1 MSNNV
6 DVDELVSMFD
16 DLIKGGLLSHN
27 DLITEGHTEV
37 VSTMFLKPEPNTRPE
52 QPCKYS
58 RGRTQRYGSPERE
71 EEELKEDGDAVEEG
85 EEVQDVSF
93 EEASPESHQQR
104 PVRKHYYV
112 KRGDVGHNGTVPM
125 KVD

>member
-71 EEELKEDGDAVEEG
+71 EDELKEDGDIVEEVE

-104 PVRKHYYV
+104 PVRKYYYV
-112 KRGDVGHNGTVPM
+112 KRGNNSNDDHNGVT
-125 KVD
+125 